1 MNITEKSF
9 TEEISAR
16 NINEED
22 ISKILVD
29 TLIEKGLKISSAESC
44 TGGLVS
50 KKITDISGSSAV
62 FDCGIC
68 SYSNG
73 IKEKLLGV
81 EKNVLDTLGAVSAE
95 TAVQMARGVKAVS
108 GSDIAVSTTGIAGP
122 SGGTEEKPV
131 GLVYI
136 GVACRNGSCFAVR
149 ALLNESGNNDR
160 SRIRELAADCALY
173 LAYKEITE

>member
-1 MNITEKSF
+1 MDFESKVISR
-9 TEEISAR
+9 EISQLLWEM
-16 NINEED
+16 N
-22 ISKILVD
+22 KTVG
-29 TLIEKGLKISSAESC
+29 TAESC
-44 TGGLVS
+44 TGGLIS

-81 EKNVLDTLGAVSAE
+81 DKNVLDTLGAVSEE
-95 TAVQMARGVKAVS
+95 TALQMAEGIKTVS
-108 GSDIAVSTTGIAGP
+108 QSNIAVSTTGIAGP
-122 SGGTEEKPV
+122 TGGTENKPV

-136 GVACRNGSCFAVR
+136 GVAKKDGGCFAVK
-149 ALLNESGNNDR
+149 ALFGEKNER

-173 LAYKEITE
+173 LAYKELIR

>member
-1 MNITEKSF
+1 MEK
-9 TEEISAR
+9 EELL
-16 NINEED
+16 NN
-22 ISKILVD
+22 
-29 TLIEKGLKISSAESC
+29 LKELFLKHNLTVSSAESC

>member
-9 TEEISAR
+9 TEEINAR

-62 FDCGIC
+62 FDCGVC

-81 EKNVLDTLGAVSAE
+81 DKNVLDTLGAVSEE
-95 TAVQMARGVKAVS
+95 TALQMAEGIKTVS
-108 GSDIAVSTTGIAGP
+108 QSNIAVSTTGIAGP
-122 SGGTEEKPV
+122 TGGTENKPV

-136 GVACRNGSCFAVR
+136 GVAKKDGGCFAVK
-149 ALLNESGNNDR
+149 ALFGEKNER

-173 LAYKEITE
+173 LAYKELIR

>member
-1 MNITEKSF
+1 MITV
-9 TEEISAR
+9 TEEQF
-16 NINEED
+16 INEICEKNIRQED
-22 ISKILVD
+22 ISLLLVE
-29 TLIEKGLKISSAESC
+29 TLIKNGMKISSAESC
-44 TGGLVS
+44 TGGLIS

-81 EKNVLDTLGAVSAE
+81 DKNVLDTLGAVSEE
-95 TAVQMARGVKAVS
+95 TALQMAEGIKTVS
-108 GSDIAVSTTGIAGP
+108 QSNIAVSTTGIAG
-122 SGGTEEKPV
+122 STGGTENEPV

-136 GVACRNGSCFAVR
+136 GVAKKDGGCFAVK
-149 ALLNESGNNDR
+149 ALFGEKNER

-173 LAYKEITE
+173 LAYKELIR